1 MKMNT
6 IKERVVGIIENQIG
20 RKITQIPDYSSIYL
34 LGTEMNVKPRELVK
48 IVVELEKIF
57 QIQFTELD
65 FLRKRFLRKRME
77 TIDLMVDVI
86 QDHLQY

>member
-48 IVVELEKIF
+48 IVVELERIF

-65 FLRKRFLRKRME
+65 FLRKRME